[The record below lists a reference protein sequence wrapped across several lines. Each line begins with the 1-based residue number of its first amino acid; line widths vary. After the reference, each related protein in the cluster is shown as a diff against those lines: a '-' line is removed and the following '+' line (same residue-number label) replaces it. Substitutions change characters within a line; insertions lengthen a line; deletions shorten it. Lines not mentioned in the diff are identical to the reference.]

1 MIYYYVATRLRK
13 YVLKVV
19 SLDMCAIKIDANF
32 ILPIYVSIQVDLLLL
47 ESTCIC
53 VL

>member
-1 MIYYYVATRLRK
+1 MVYDYVATRLRK
-13 YVLKVV
+13 YILKIV
-19 SLDMCAIKIDANF
+19 SLDMCAIKIDTIF